1 MLPIK
6 PGSYV
11 ITEYIQDWKSIRNDE
26 CYVLITKD
34 EGVVYKRVINNLHIG
49 ELMLKSDNPQFA
61 PYTVP
66 VDRLVE
72 VWRAVGYTSF
82 ELP

>member
-1 MLPIK
+1 
-6 PGSYV
+6 
-11 ITEYIQDWKSIRNDE
+11 
-26 CYVLITKD
+26 LITKD

-72 VWRAVGYTSF
+72 VWKAVGYTSF
-82 ELP
+82 ELPAAGTGQEMSQIMHMMADLKKEMNHLKDN

>member
-1 MLPIK
+1 M
-6 PGSYV
+6 
-11 ITEYIQDWKSIRNDE
+11 
-26 CYVLITKD
+26 
-34 EGVVYKRVINNLHIG
+34 VYKRVINNLHVG

-72 VWRAVGYTSF
+72 AWKAVGSTSF
-82 ELP
+82 ELPAAGTNQEMSQLMHMVADLRKEMSTLKDN

>member
-1 MLPIK
+1 M
-6 PGSYV
+6 
-11 ITEYIQDWKSIRNDE
+11 
-26 CYVLITKD
+26 
-34 EGVVYKRVINNLHIG
+34 VYKRVINNLHVG

-72 VWRAVGYTSF
+72 AWKAVGYTSF
-82 ELP
+82 ELPAAGTNQEMSQLMHMVADLRKEMSTLKDN

>member
-1 MLPIK
+1 
-6 PGSYV
+6 
-11 ITEYIQDWKSIRNDE
+11 
-26 CYVLITKD
+26 
-34 EGVVYKRVINNLHIG
+34 
-49 ELMLKSDNPQFA
+49 MLKSDNPQFA

-82 ELP
+82 ELPSAGNNQDMSQLMHMMADLKKEMNQLKDN